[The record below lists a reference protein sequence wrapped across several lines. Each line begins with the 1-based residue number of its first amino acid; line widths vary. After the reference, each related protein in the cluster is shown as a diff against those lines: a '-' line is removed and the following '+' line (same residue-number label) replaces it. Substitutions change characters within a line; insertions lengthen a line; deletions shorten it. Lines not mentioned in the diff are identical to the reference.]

1 MTELQRIKI
10 AIKALISLDVAK
22 NQEEIGL
29 LMGYKNKSS
38 FSQILN
44 GKVPLSK
51 DFVERLCK
59 IDNRIS
65 KTWIVSEIG
74 NVLRNPDKSKQVYKD
89 FNNDISNIVN
99 EPSEVYNNYPGIPL
113 VTVTA
118 IGGFGN
124 AHFAISKQDVKEYY
138 VIPKFK
144 HKQIDFMIEVE
155 GSSMYPK
162 YNSGDVVACKIIN
175 EDGFIQWNKTHVIAT
190 KDQGIIIKRIK
201 KNDDDSFLMVSDNK
215 SYDPFTVNKNEIDGI
230 AIVVGVIR
238 LE

>member
-1 MTELQRIKI
+1 MNDITIRFLEVYEYLKKELLVYSPKGF
-10 AIKALISLDVAK
+10 A
-22 NQEEIGL
+22 NEIGVSTSL
-29 LMGYKNKSS
+29 ITEICKKRTNAGITPIQNLITRFPNISGDWILTGSGKMIKETKSS
-38 FSQILN
+38 
-44 GKVPLSK
+44 
-51 DFVERLCK
+51 
-59 IDNRIS
+59 DN
-65 KTWIVSEIG
+65 TAYV
-74 NVLRNPDKSKQVYKD
+74 
-89 FNNDISNIVN
+89 VN
-99 EPSEVYNNYPGIPL
+99 EDAKAYNTHNGIPL

-124 AHFAISKQDVKEYY
+124 GHFTIADRDVKEYY

-162 YNSGDVVACKIIN
+162 YNSGDVVACKIIKEN
-175 EDGFIQWNKTHVIAT
+175 GFIQWNKTHVIAT

-201 KNDDDSFLMVSDNK
+201 KNDDNSLLMVSDNK
-215 SYDPFTVNKNEIDGI
+215 SYDPFIVNTNEIDGI